1 MDEISRLLRDQGGV
15 VARRQL
21 LDLEGVDRVGVARM
35 LRRRD
40 LNEVHRGVYV
50 DHTGPLDWPRRA
62 WAAVRRVDSRSADL
76 VGVRVGLR

>member
-21 LDLEGVDRVGVARM
+21 LDLDGVDRVEVTRM

-40 LNEVHRGVYV
+40 LTEVHRGVYV
-50 DHTGPLDWPRRA
+50 EHTGPLTWSQRA
-62 WAAVRRVDSRSADL
+62 WAAVLWA
-76 VGVRVGLR
+76 